1 MTARRRI
8 TAEVKGADAAIEVAG
23 ILDELAGAVSAFEI
37 READALWR
45 VEAYPRA
52 ALLDAA
58 LGVKLAL
65 TAAAAGGC
73 LIRIDEEDRKSTRL
87 NSSHRCI
94 SYAVFC

>member
-52 ALLDAA
+52 SRQ
-58 LGVKLAL
+58 
-65 TAAAAGGC
+65 
-73 LIRIDEEDRKSTRL
+73 RIDDEWAYYGTETMFKKAGFKKVRGVLPVPKGWTPRVTMR
-87 NSSHRCI
+87 SSG
-94 SYAVFC
+94 